1 MNRLSYPTDLSAGEW
16 IILEPQFPVSPYGR
30 DELHTTREILN
41 AIYYQARSGCAW
53 RLLPHDLPPWTAVY
67 SRFRRWVAAGTW
79 ERANAALRTQVR
91 EAAGREAEPTA
102 GILDA
107 QSVRT
112 GGNRGGCHGH
122 DAGKQTSG
130 RKRHILVDVLGLL
143 LVLHVQA
150 ADVQDR
156 LGAKQVLESLARTVP
171 TVRKVWADG
180 GYSGPL
186 VKGYAAAVPCEVEI
200 VSRPPDAKGFVLLK
214 KRWVVERTFGW
225 LGKYRRLAGRDFETN
240 PRNSEGWIYVC
251 MTNLMVRR
259 LAKVS
264 ISRRV
269 DVI

>member
-1 MNRLSYPTDLSAGEW
+1 M
-16 IILEPQFPVSPYGR
+16 
-30 DELHTTREILN
+30 
-41 AIYYQARSGCAW
+41 
-53 RLLPHDLPPWTAVY
+53 LPHDLPPWTAVY

-79 ERANAALRTQVR
+79 ERANVALRTQVR
-91 EAAGREAEPTA
+91 EAAGREAAPTA

-130 RKRHILVDVLGLL
+130 RKRHILVDILGLL

-156 LGAKQVLESLARTVP
+156 LGARQVFETLAKAVP

-186 VKGYAAAVPCEVEI
+186 VKAYAAAVPCEVEI

-264 ISRRV
+264 VSRRV
-269 DVI
+269 NVI

>member
-1 MNRLSYPTDLSAGEW
+1 MNRLAYPTDLTGDEW
-16 IILEPQFPVSPYGR
+16 VILEPKFPVSPYGR
-30 DELHTTREILN
+30 EELHTTREILN

-171 TVRKVWADG
+171 TVRKV
-180 GYSGPL
+180 
-186 VKGYAAAVPCEVEI
+186 
-200 VSRPPDAKGFVLLK
+200 
-214 KRWVVERTFGW
+214 
-225 LGKYRRLAGRDFETN
+225 
-240 PRNSEGWIYVC
+240 
-251 MTNLMVRR
+251 
-259 LAKVS
+259 
-264 ISRRV
+264 
-269 DVI
+269 

>member
-1 MNRLSYPTDLSAGEW
+1 MNRRAYPTDLTDPEW
-16 IILEPQFPVSPYGR
+16 TILERQFPVSPYGR
-30 DELHTTREILN
+30 DELHSVREILN
-41 AIYYQARSGCAW
+41 AIYYQSRSGCAW
-53 RLLPHDLPPWTAVY
+53 RLMPHDLPPWTAVY
-67 SRFRRWVAAGTW
+67 SRFRRWVEAGTW

-91 EAAGREAEPTA
+91 EAAGRSAEPTA
-102 GILDA
+102 GIIDA
-107 QSVRT
+107 QTVRT
-112 GGNRGGCHGH
+112 GGNRGDCHGH

-143 LVLHVQA
+143 LVLHVQS

-156 LGAKQVLESLARTVP
+156 LGAQQVLETLARVVP
-171 TVRKVWADG
+171 TVRKLWADG

-186 VKGYAAAVPCEVEI
+186 VKGYAAAAGCEVEI
-200 VSRPPDAKGFVLLK
+200 VSRPPDAKGFVLVK
-214 KRWVVERTFGW
+214 RRWVVERTFGW

-240 PRNSEGWIYVC
+240 PRHSEGWIYVC

-269 DVI
+269 NVI